1 MSLAIMVVTGGCSA
15 PMSTTDA
22 ATASAGNGAP
32 SVQSEEDAFISVIKI
47 TTVSVVEIEA
57 GDSLGSGVV
66 FDDQG
71 DIVTNSHVVGSAKD
85 VVVTSADGLRM
96 PGAVVGSFPPDD
108 LAVVRVAT
116 RSLKP
121 ATFADSTKAQVGE
134 IVVAIGNPLGLQ
146 SSVTNGIVSATGRV
160 VNVDRNVTLP
170 DTIQTSAA
178 INPGNSGGAL
188 VDMRAQVIGIPTL
201 AALVPGSTGTA
212 MAPAQ
217 GIGFAI
223 SSNRVKDI
231 AGQLAK
237 TGHVSDSHR
246 AFMGVSVANIT
257 GGQGVLVTS
266 TQQGGPADAAGIR
279 PGDLIVSVGGK
290 ATSSTVDLAQVLAGF
305 QVGQTVNVVIQ
316 TPDRAKRTV
325 SVKLGQFPS
334 G

>member
-1 MSLAIMVVTGGCSA
+1 MSLALVLVAGGCST
-15 PMSTTDA
+15 PISITKA
-22 ATASAGNGAP
+22 ATASAGNGASP
-32 SVQSEEDAFISVIKI
+32 VQSEEDAFISVIKI
-47 TTVSVVEIEA
+47 ANVSVVEIEA
-57 GDSLGSGVV
+57 GDGLGSGVV

-71 DIVTNSHVVGSAKD
+71 DIVTNSHVIGSARD
-85 VVVTSADGLRM
+85 VVVTSADGRRM
-96 PGAVVGSFPPDD
+96 PGTVVGSFPPDD

-116 RSLKP
+116 RTLKP
-121 ATFADSTKAQVGE
+121 ATFADSSKVDVGE
-134 IVVAIGNPLGLQ
+134 VVLAIGNPLGLQ

-160 VNVDRNVTLP
+160 VNEDRNVTLP

-188 VDMRAQVIGIPTL
+188 VDLRAEVIGIPTL
-201 AALVPGSTGTA
+201 AALVPGSTGA
-212 MAPAQ
+212 GAAPAP

-246 AFMGVSVANIT
+246 AFMGVTVANVT
-257 GGQGVLVTS
+257 GGQGVLVTGA
-266 TQQGGPADAAGIR
+266 QPGGPADTAGIR

-290 ATSSTVDLAQVLAGF
+290 ATSSTMDLAKVLAGL
-305 QVGQTVNVVIQ
+305 QVGQPTSVVIQ
-316 TPDRAKRTV
+316 TPDGAKRTV